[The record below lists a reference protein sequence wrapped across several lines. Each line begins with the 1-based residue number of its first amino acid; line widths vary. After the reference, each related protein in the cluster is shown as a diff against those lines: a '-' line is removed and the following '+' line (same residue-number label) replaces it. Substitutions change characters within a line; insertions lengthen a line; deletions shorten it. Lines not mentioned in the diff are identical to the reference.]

1 MTQDIRWQQ
10 RLNNYKRAL
19 ALLNEAVELG
29 QTRALS
35 DLEKQGLIQAFEFTH
50 ELAWNCLKDFLT
62 FKGQQDMFGSRDAT
76 RKAFE
81 LGLIEDGET
90 WMDMI
95 VSRNRTSHTYNKATA
110 EQIVG
115 KITTNYAPRFKE
127 LALRLAALASE

>member
-62 FKGQQDMFGSRDAT
+62 FKGQQDLFGSRDAT

-95 VSRNRTSHTYNKATA
+95 VSRNRTSDTYNKATA
-110 EQIVG
+110 EQIVE
-115 KITTNYAPRFKE
+115 KITTDYDPRFNQ
-127 LALRLAALASE
+127 LAARLAALESE